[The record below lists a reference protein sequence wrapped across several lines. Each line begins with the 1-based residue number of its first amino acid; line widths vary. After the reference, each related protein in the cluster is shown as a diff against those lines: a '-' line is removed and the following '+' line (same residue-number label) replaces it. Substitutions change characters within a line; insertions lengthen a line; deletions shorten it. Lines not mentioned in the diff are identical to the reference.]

1 MISKQVALV
10 VQNDSYLH
18 SKTIFFLHLIK
29 MEHKKSKQSV
39 KREHLKNSFKDIAIV
54 ACSVLLLSL
63 AVWQNLEVKKQFLSE
78 INKLNVTSNC
88 NNSLLIFNRVPKV
101 REQQLVLWLLQGK
114 PSFRSDSFLS

>member
-1 MISKQVALV
+1 M
-10 VQNDSYLH
+10 
-18 SKTIFFLHLIK
+18 
-29 MEHKKSKQSV
+29 SKQSV
-39 KREHLKNSFKDIAIV
+39 KREHLENYFKDILII

-63 AVWQNLEVKKQFLSE
+63 AVWQNLEVKKHFLSE

>member
-1 MISKQVALV
+1 
-10 VQNDSYLH
+10 
-18 SKTIFFLHLIK
+18 

-101 REQQLVLWLLQGK
+101 RERQLVLQGK
-114 PSFRSDSFLS
+114 PNPTFQSVLFLS